1 VAVTTSRHPPLY
13 LLALPTLS
21 QRLVLGN
28 DERFVRQP
36 LAPTASD
43 YSLPVLRC
51 CLRKDTRGSYKK
63 KVAPTFGTTSFR
75 LALIVVAQTTIQELK
90 R

>member
-1 VAVTTSRHPPLY
+1 MKATERRWDIGCGCLSVAVAVTTSRHPPLY

-28 DERFVRQP
+28 DERFVGQL

-43 YSLPVLRC
+43 YSLPVQLF
-51 CLRKDTRGSYKK
+51 
-63 KVAPTFGTTSFR
+63 VA
-75 LALIVVAQTTIQELK
+75 
-90 R
+90 